1 MTFATRN
8 LLAFKIELWV
18 LFQQIHDDILD
29 FIGFILRS
37 KLAMVPKNKHKIC

>member
-8 LLAFKIELWV
+8 LLAFQIQILV

-29 FIGFILRS
+29 FIGFILMS
-37 KLAMVPKNKHKIC
+37 KLVVVPTSKHKIC